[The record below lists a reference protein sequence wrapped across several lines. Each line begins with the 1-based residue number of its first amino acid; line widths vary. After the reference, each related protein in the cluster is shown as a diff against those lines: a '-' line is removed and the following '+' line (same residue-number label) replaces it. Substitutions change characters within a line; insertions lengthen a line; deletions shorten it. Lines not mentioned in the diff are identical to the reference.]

1 MESRLKICAMIVGLI
16 FGLCAFAGSAMA
28 GNPLEDLLNKVQ
40 SDFKAINDKGEQ
52 DRARIK
58 GDAQTGGGAQTG
70 GIAMAA
76 QPDASKNKPTQLIVP
91 KDKRAAA
98 AMDEALP
105 TIKKVVGIHQ
115 CIKDDE
121 SLRLMN
127 IYAVPGVN
135 MATVG
140 GYYPFPNSSA
150 WMKYHDRNK
159 CVSVSMLDQWT
170 MPALNAL
177 QFRAVYF
184 AEDSGETI
192 NFGYLFK
199 KVDDGSWKI
208 SDFRRVN

>member
-1 MESRLKICAMIVGLI
+1 MESRLKICTMIIGLI
-16 FGLCAFAGSAMA
+16 LSLLAFAGSAMA

-58 GDAQTGGGAQTG
+58 GNAQSGDGAQTG
-70 GIAMAA
+70 GVAMAA
-76 QPDASKNKPTQLIVP
+76 QPEASQSKPTQLIIP
-91 KDKRAAA
+91 KDKRVAAA
-98 AMDEALP
+98 IDEALP

-140 GYYPFPNSSA
+140 GYYPFPNSSN
-150 WMKYHDRNK
+150 WLKYHDRNK
-159 CVSVSMLDQWT
+159 CVSVSILDQWT